1 MNFKDEKSSIVPD
14 GWTLADLESL
24 GAFSKGSGIK
34 KDELQA
40 TGLPCVR
47 YGEIYT
53 THEHIVKECSSFIS
67 DTVAKDSKQIKAGD
81 ILFAGSGES
90 REEIGKAVAYLHD
103 NVAYAGG
110 DVVILS
116 TGNIELAAFLT
127 YALETDLARWQKYR
141 VGEGYSVVH
150 IYKEDLCNLKI
161 LLAPP
166 AEQRAIAY
174 VLGLV
179 DRAIELNNKII
190 AQKELRKKWLMQ
202 NLLTGQKRLK
212 GFTGEWKEVQIGE
225 LLEPIYRYVEWN
237 DDHVYKLVSIRRRYR
252 GITERGNFHGHQIE
266 VKKVKTIKENDFLIS
281 KRQVSHGAWA
291 LVSKDFHGFS
301 VSDEYD
307 CLTLRDVQKLDMG
320 FWGWFCQNPQMSHY
334 AYLAS
339 NGVHIEKLIFDYD
352 TFKKRRVTIPVE
364 LAEQQQIASAL
375 TSADT
380 ELFLLAR
387 KTDQLR
393 EKKKWLMQQLLTG
406 KRRIQILDE

>member
-1 MNFKDEKSSIVPD
+1 MKKFHNYSFPNEWEVKKIGKITKTFAGGTPDTAIDEYWGGDIPWMSSGELNQRRVDTVRGRITVEGLKNSSTRLIPENCVLIGLAGQGKTRGTVAVNKIELCTNQSIAAILPANGFITDYLFYNLDFRYEELRQLSAGDGGRGGLNLSIINGVSVP
-14 GWTLADLESL
+14 
-24 GAFSKGSGIK
+24 F
-34 KDELQA
+34 
-40 TGLPCVR
+40 PP
-47 YGEIYT
+47 
-53 THEHIVKECSSFIS
+53 VKE
-67 DTVAKDSKQIKAGD
+67 
-81 ILFAGSGES
+81 
-90 REEIGKAVAYLHD
+90 
-103 NVAYAGG
+103 
-110 DVVILS
+110 
-116 TGNIELAAFLT
+116 
-127 YALETDLARWQKYR
+127 QK
-141 VGEGYSVVH
+141 
-150 IYKEDLCNLKI
+150 
-161 LLAPP
+161 
-166 AEQRAIAY
+166 AIAH